1 MEFGQLTAVVAA
13 AALLGGGLAGMGWLI
28 ARALAGYERAVRDYQ
43 REAVFLLALLK
54 QGRKPQG
61 EGKKD
66 EQ

>member
-1 MEFGQLTAVVAA
+1 MTAVVAVA
-13 AALLGGGLAGMGWLI
+13 ACLGGGLAGMGWLI

-61 EGKKD
+61 EEKD